1 MILLYR
7 IFVLYFS
14 LIELYNFSE
23 IVIPFISKISEI
35 PDNQTPEEFMR
46 SLSFNQLYSKIKI
59 GTPPQNLDLLLD
71 FETYNTY
78 IIKYEDKDKRFPRF
92 FDNKSSTFTYLGKKE
107 YFDDSCFINAINS
120 SDITTISDTL

>member
-14 LIELYNFSE
+14 LIELYNSSE

-46 SLSFNQLYSKIKI
+46 SLSFNQLYYKIKI
-59 GTPPQNLDLLLD
+59 GTPPQNLDLKDSQVFSIINLQHLL
-71 FETYNTY
+71 T
-78 IIKYEDKDKRFPRF
+78 
-92 FDNKSSTFTYLGKKE
+92 
-107 YFDDSCFINAINS
+107 
-120 SDITTISDTL
+120 

>member
-14 LIELYNFSE
+14 LIELYNSSE

-46 SLSFNQLYSKIKI
+46 SLSFNQLYSKI
-59 GTPPQNLDLLLD
+59 
-71 FETYNTY
+71 
-78 IIKYEDKDKRFPRF
+78 
-92 FDNKSSTFTYLGKKE
+92 
-107 YFDDSCFINAINS
+107 
-120 SDITTISDTL
+120 